1 MVRTNGDVILVD
13 DDKVPVIEVSHAE
26 AKRLKPKKEPTEKQK
41 ANAQK
46 LVEANR
52 IKWAEKRKAKEEAK
66 TEAEKGKTKIIVKP
80 KRVYK
85 PRTKEQ
91 IHPHK
96 ESETEDEIKYQ
107 HVSSESESD
116 VDSEDS
122 IIIKPSKKKSSKK
135 IVGLEPNSHGE
146 SSGRATQGRAL
157 AKKLETL
164 QKIDQTLNNLNPQNK
179 YLSMLR
185 NRF

>member
-1 MVRTNGDVILVD
+1 MVKTNGDVILVD
-13 DDKVPVIEVSHAE
+13 DEKVPVIEVSHAE

-46 LVEANR
+46 LVESNR
-52 IKWAEKRKAKEEAK
+52 IKWAEKRKIKEDAQS
-66 TEAEKGKTKIIVKP
+66 EAEKGKTKIIVKP

-85 PRTKEQ
+85 PRKTTDVN
-91 IHPHK
+91 IHPPESDTEEEIKFQHL
-96 ESETEDEIKYQ
+96 ESASETE
-107 HVSSESESD
+107 SD
-116 VDSEDS
+116 IDSEDS
-122 IIIKPSKKKSSKK
+122 IIIKPAKKKSSKK
-135 IVGLEPNSHGE
+135 I
-146 SSGRATQGRAL
+146 

>member
-46 LVEANR
+46 LVESNR
-52 IKWAEKRKAKEEAK
+52 IKWAEKKRIKEEAK

-80 KRVYK
+80 KRIYK
-85 PRTKEQ
+85 PRNKEQ
-91 IHPHK
+91 IHPK
-96 ESETEDEIKYQ
+96 ESETEDEITRRGLMPAGVHKSSQLEYQ
-107 HVSSESESD
+107 HVSSASESESD

-122 IIIKPSKKKSSKK
+122 IIIKPAKKKSSKK
-135 IVGLEPNSHGE
+135 I
-146 SSGRATQGRAL
+146 

>member
-13 DDKVPVIEVSHAE
+13 DEKVPVVEISHAE
-26 AKRLKPKKEPTEKQK
+26 AKRLKPKKGPTEKQK

-46 LVEANR
+46 LVESNR
-52 IKWAEKRKAKEEAK
+52 IKWAEKKRIKEEAK
-66 TEAEKGKTKIIVKP
+66 AEAEKGKTKIIVKP

-85 PRTKEQ
+85 PRAKEQ
-91 IHPHK
+91 IHPK

-107 HVSSESESD
+107 HVSSDSESD

-122 IIIKPSKKKSSKK
+122 IIIKPAKKKSSAKK
-135 IVGLEPNSHGE
+135 IS
-146 SSGRATQGRAL
+146 
-157 AKKLETL
+157 KKLETL

>member
-1 MVRTNGDVILVD
+1 MVKTNGDVILVD
-13 DDKVPVIEVSHAE
+13 DEKVPVVEVSHAE

-41 ANAQK
+41 AN
-46 LVEANR
+46 R
-52 IKWAEKRKAKEEAK
+52 IKWAEKRKIKEDAKA
-66 TEAEKGKTKIIVKP
+66 EAEKGKTKIIVKP

-85 PRTKEQ
+85 PRAKQQVVTDDNDDETKV
-91 IHPHK
+91 H
-96 ESETEDEIKYQ
+96 YQ
-107 HVSSESESD
+107 HESSAFESESD

-122 IIIKPSKKKSSKK
+122 IIIKPAKKKSSSTIHQGEQPSRPKRPALEK
-135 IVGLEPNSHGE
+135 IS
-146 SSGRATQGRAL
+146 
-157 AKKLETL
+157 KKLETL